1 MSGSTFGK
9 IFKITTFG
17 ESHGDAVGVVIDGCP
32 SGLKIDREE
41 IKSYLA
47 RRAPNSEFST
57 KRHEPDNFKILSG
70 VLNGVT
76 LGTPICILVENK
88 NFNSKN
94 YDDLKNIFRP
104 GHADYNYQKKFG
116 IRDHR
121 GGGRSSGRET
131 LARVLAGY
139 FAKKILSELKIEISA
154 YTHSINKIFVKHI
167 NCKPE
172 DNFLYMPDK
181 TAFKKALKFLEAC
194 PQNDSVGGIVE
205 CKVKNLKVGIGE
217 PVFNKLDAEISKA
230 IMSIG
235 AVKAIEFGKGFD
247 SSFLFGSQNN
257 DEYYF
262 DETEK
267 QVFKKTNNSG
277 GITGGISD
285 GSEMIFRVAIKPTPS
300 ISKIQNTV
308 NNKNQNV
315 KLKINGDHDKIIVPR
330 VVVVIESMTAVT
342 LVDQIFLSGFSKL
355 ESVKRSYFEL

>member
-17 ESHGDAVGVVIDGCP
+17 ESHGDAVGVIIDGCP
-32 SGLKIDREE
+32 SGLKINREE
-41 IKSYLA
+41 ITSYLA
-47 RRAPNSEFST
+47 RRTPNSEFTT

-70 VLNGVT
+70 VLNNIT

-94 YDDLKNIFRP
+94 YDNLKNVFRP

-131 LARVLAGY
+131 VARVLAGY

-154 YTHSINKIFVKHI
+154 YTHSINKISIKQI

-172 DNFLYMPDK
+172 ENFLYMPDK
-181 TAFKKALKFLEAC
+181 IAFKKALKFLEAC
-194 PQNDSVGGIVE
+194 PKNDSVGGIVE
-205 CKVKNLKVGIGE
+205 CRVKNLKVGIGE
-217 PVFNKLDAEISKA
+217 PVFDKLDAEISKA

-235 AVKAIEFGKGFD
+235 AVKAIEFGKGFG

-262 DETEK
+262 DETKK

-285 GSEMIFRVAIKPTPS
+285 GSEIVFRAAIKPTPS

-315 KLKINGDHDKIIVPR
+315 KIKISGDHDKIIVPR
-330 VVVVIESMTAVT
+330 VVVVIESMTAIT
-342 LVDQIFLSGFSKL
+342 LVDQIFLSSFSKL